1 MNNWAKDLMSKKRIM
16 KKGKLTICHP
26 DAAGIDVGSE
36 KHYVAIPDDDRSHE
50 PVRSFNS
57 FTNDLHQL
65 AQWLISCG
73 IDTVAMES
81 TGIYWIQLYLIL
93 ESYGLKVYLVNA
105 QHVKNVPGRKSDV
118 ADCQWIQE
126 LHTYGL
132 LKASF
137 QPDDLTRELRT
148 YLRHRKSLTQGYSKQ
163 VLLMQK
169 AFEQINI
176 KLHDVIADIT
186 GKTGQQIIQAILS
199 GNRKPESL
207 VTFVDHRV
215 KASKE
220 DIIKSLTGIWL
231 EEHLF
236 ELRQAYE
243 LYHVYKDKINDCD
256 LQIENSLKKMELE
269 QQTGKPNEK
278 NKYNTKKTLP
288 IKTVSRFLQ
297 TTIWIKY

>member
-1 MNNWAKDLMSKKRIM
+1 M
-16 KKGKLTICHP
+16 KKGKLSICHP
-26 DAAGIDVGSE
+26 NAAGIDIGSE
-36 KHYVAIPDDDRSHE
+36 KHYVAIPDDDRSQE
-50 PVRSFNS
+50 VVRSFGS
-57 FTNDLHQL
+57 FTPDLHEL

-118 ADCQWIQE
+118 ADCQWIQQ

-137 QPDDLTRELRT
+137 QPDELTRELRT
-148 YLRHRKSLTQGYSKQ
+148 FLRHRKSLTQGYSQQ

-169 AFEQINI
+169 AFEQMNI

-186 GKTGQQIIQAILS
+186 GKTGRQIIEAILA
-199 GNRKPESL
+199 GNHNPESL
-207 VTFVDHRV
+207 TTLVDPRV

-220 DIIKSLTGIWL
+220 DIIKSLTGMWL

-236 ELRQAYE
+236 ELQQAYE
-243 LYHVYKDKINDCD
+243 LYHV
-256 LQIENSLKKMELE
+256 
-269 QQTGKPNEK
+269 
-278 NKYNTKKTLP
+278 
-288 IKTVSRFLQ
+288 
-297 TTIWIKY
+297 